1 MFVRSRLLLPFA
13 LAWLALAPAVHAR
26 RDLTIGALQEGTAV
40 RLVAPLP
47 SATLVAGTTAEVAWA
62 PLDRFAELLPRTE
75 EWEAFLSLDDGKT
88 YPMRITP
95 HLDADLRRFRW
106 QVPPLP
112 TPHARILLRF
122 GDERKETSVLVPRR
136 FAILAAPAGTPAGT
150 PAAAVLSPSWGA
162 GLSLFVRRAAGRGEA
177 ALPGQAG
184 VVAWVEGSRRG
195 GALRQVVAAEAP
207 SGARSRVELP
217 GRPLEM
223 AEAAF
228 RPLPTEHLAL
238 LPARDA
244 SAPPDGHRAAL
255 ARAGSAPAL
264 ASDILGL
271 TQRQNE

>member
-1 MFVRSRLLLPFA
+1 MSLRSRLLLLTA
-13 LAWLALAPAVHAR
+13 LAWLASAPAVHAR
-26 RDLTIGALQEGTAV
+26 RDLTVGALQEGTAV
-40 RLVAPLP
+40 RMVAPLP
-47 SATLVAGTTAEVAWA
+47 GATLVAGTTAEVEWE
-62 PLDRFAELLPRTE
+62 PLARFAELLPRTE

-95 HLDADLRRFRW
+95 HLDEDLRRFRW

-136 FAILAAPAGTPAGT
+136 FAILAPPAGTPALN
-150 PAAAVLSPSWGA
+150 PAWGA
-162 GLSLFVRRAAGRGEA
+162 GLSLFVRRSAGLGEA

-195 GALRQVVAAEAP
+195 GGLRQVVAGEAP

-217 GRPLEM
+217 GRRLEL

-228 RPLPTEHLAL
+228 RPLPTEQLAL
-238 LPARDA
+238 LRARDA
-244 SAPPDGHRAAL
+244 SVPPAGGRAAL
-255 ARAGSAPAL
+255 ARAGSAPGL
-264 ASDILGL
+264 ASDILRL